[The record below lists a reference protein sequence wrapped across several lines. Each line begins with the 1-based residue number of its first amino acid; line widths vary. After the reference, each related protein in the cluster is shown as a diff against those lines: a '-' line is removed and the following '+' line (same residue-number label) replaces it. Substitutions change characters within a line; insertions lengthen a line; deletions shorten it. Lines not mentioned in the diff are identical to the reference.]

1 MVIDQGRKFWTANG
15 NFEQFKRTFFDS
27 KTATQLLYGQ
37 FYDYILYFSK
47 LVSAE
52 SRNMKMDHYLAIAE
66 T

>member
-27 KTATQLLYGQ
+27 KT
-37 FYDYILYFSK
+37 
-47 LVSAE
+47 
-52 SRNMKMDHYLAIAE
+52 E